1 MACLSTIGLHI
12 TYKLLAYL
20 LLHILRQI
28 RNRGINWRLNHFR
41 DHAVPEKLYAQYLD
55 FANKLADA
63 SGKILC
69 RSFKAPVNITQ
80 KADLTPVTQADTEVE
95 GQIRSLIEE
104 KFPEHGIIGEEF
116 GNIRPDS
123 PYQWVID
130 PIDGTKS
137 FIAGYPVFTTL
148 IALLHHGKPVL
159 GLIDQPVLS
168 ERWAAIINQPTL
180 YNNAHL
186 PALPG
191 RNILAL
197 SNIATTS
204 SNYFTGAQAGKFARL
219 QASCANKISGGDGYA
234 YAMLAS
240 GRLDIVVDA
249 GMKPYDFCAL
259 APIIEG
265 VGGIISDWQ
274 GQPLSLLSDG
284 TVLAAASLELHAQ
297 ALALLNKK

>member
-1 MACLSTIGLHI
+1 M
-12 TYKLLAYL
+12 
-20 LLHILRQI
+20 
-28 RNRGINWRLNHFR
+28 
-41 DHAVPEKLYAQYLD
+41 PERIYAEYLD

-63 SGKILC
+63 SGKIL
-69 RSFKAPVNITQ
+69 RSSFKSPVNIAQ
-80 KADLTPVTQADTEVE
+80 KADLTPVTQADTEAE

-104 KFPEHGIIGEEF
+104 KFPDHGIIGEEF
-116 GNIRPDS
+116 GGIRPES

-137 FIAGYPVFTTL
+137 FIAGYPIFTTL
-148 IALLHHGKPVL
+148 IALLHHGKPIL

-168 ERWAAIINQPTL
+168 ERWAAVINQPAL
-180 YNNAHL
+180 YNDTPL
-186 PALPG
+186 PVLPD
-191 RNILAL
+191 RNILPL

-204 SNYFTGAQAGKFARL
+204 FKYFTGAQAEKFARL
-219 QASCANKISGGDGYA
+219 QASCANTISGGDAYA

-240 GRLDIVVDA
+240 GRLDIVLDA

-284 TVLAAASLELHAQ
+284 TVLAAASTQLHTQ
-297 ALALLNKK
+297 ALSLLNKK